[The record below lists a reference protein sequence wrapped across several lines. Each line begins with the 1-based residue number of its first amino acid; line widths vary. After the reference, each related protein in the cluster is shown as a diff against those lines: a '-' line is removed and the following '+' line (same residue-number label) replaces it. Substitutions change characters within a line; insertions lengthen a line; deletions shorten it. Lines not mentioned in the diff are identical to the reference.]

1 MILFNLIII
10 LIYLLFYINFFLS
23 ITFIP
28 SIFLYLYNP
37 TESIKY
43 FILIKNI
50 LICSISFITKKI
62 LFPNIYVNSNN
73 VINFNNFNNHYDIVG
88 NKNLII
94 SNHPMELDFLL
105 GCIFYN
111 NTNLFNT
118 NIGIAK
124 KYIGYQI
131 PTLGFFGL
139 LTGDIF
145 LHRNI
150 NFDVN
155 KLSKKI
161 NFNSMLIYPEGT
173 CFNKNRKLISDNYCD
188 INNLPKFKYH
198 LYPRITGIDLI
209 LSNNPD
215 IKYIYDLTI
224 IYDEIK
230 KNNYNSHYN
239 TANYLLSKFKIPNKI
254 FIQISKYKIKKY
266 KNDIKNK
273 SNAKMIENIYFIK
286 DKWIDKF
293 DLVCNNFI
301 PIKYNYSKGLMCF
314 LFVNFVSI
322 CSIYL
327 MIELNFIKYL
337 YIIQLIIY
345 YVYFYIFV

>member
-1 MILFNLIII
+1 MLFNLIII

-28 SIFLYLYNP
+28 SILLYFYNP
-37 TESIKY
+37 TKSKKY
-43 FILIKNI
+43 FTFIKNI
-50 LICSISFITKKI
+50 IICSIGFISKQF
-62 LFPNIYVNSNN
+62 LFQNIFVNSNN
-73 VINFNNFNNHYDIVG
+73 VINFYNLNNNHDIVG

-105 GCIFYN
+105 GCIFFN
-111 NTNLFNT
+111 ETNLYNK
-118 NIGIAK
+118 NVGIVK
-124 KYIGYQI
+124 KMVGYQI

-139 LTGDIF
+139 LSGDIF

-150 NFDVN
+150 NYDIN
-155 KLSKKI
+155 KLNTEI
-161 NFNSMLIYPEGT
+161 NFNLMLIYPEGT
-173 CFNKNRKLISDNYCD
+173 CFSKQRKLISDKYCD
-188 INNLPKFKYH
+188 LNNLPKFRYH
-198 LYPRITGIDLI
+198 IYPRITGIDLI

-230 KNNYNSHYN
+230 KNNYKSHYN
-239 TANYLLSKFKIPNKI
+239 TTNYLMSKLKIPNKI
-254 FIQISKYKIKKY
+254 FIQISKYKITKY

-273 SNAKMIENIYFIK
+273 SNSKMIENIYLIK
-286 DKWIDKF
+286 DKWIDNF

-301 PIKYNYSKGLMCF
+301 PIKYNWNKGLLCF
-314 LFVNFVSI
+314 LFVNFVCV

-327 MIELNFIKYL
+327 YSKFYFIRYL
-337 YIIQLIIY
+337 YIFQLFIY
-345 YVYFYIFV
+345 YLYFYIFV